1 MSQPERIFK
10 RVTHV
15 AIEMSTH
22 TEPTISA
29 DLVTISERLHQ
40 RLSKLEHAM
49 SKNCSLGTHTHTTPD
64 PDLFIQYDENT
75 GPRGNSTVFI
85 VQLEMNDVER
95 YHTCKFSFALFMPG
109 FNRHKTD
116 AEVFVKDQFSS
127 ILAFA
132 VQHTTDEE
140 KRKTLHKFKG
150 FDDCIVDISCQFP
163 VYGEESVTRVGIAL
177 GSIDLTWDD

>member
-29 DLVTISERLHQ
+29 DLLTISERLHQ
-40 RLSKLEHAM
+40 LLSKLEHAM

-64 PDLFIQYDENT
+64 PDLFIQYDETT

-109 FNRHKTD
+109 FNRHRRVYVYIP
-116 AEVFVKDQFSS
+116 APGRPPPGRRVCVCVCVYVCVCVCVCVISG
-127 ILAFA
+127 L
-132 VQHTTDEE
+132 
-140 KRKTLHKFKG
+140 FKE
-150 FDDCIVDISCQFP
+150 FRHII
-163 VYGEESVTRVGIAL
+163 GE
-177 GSIDLTWDD
+177 